1 MQILDDVRYAMR
13 QFAHAPGFTATAVLT
28 LALGIGA
35 TTAIFTLVHAVLL
48 RSLPVA
54 KPSELYRVGDVE
66 NCCVNGGMQ
75 DDWSLFSY
83 DKYKTFRDNTPGFS
97 ELAAFQAGRGL
108 IGARRAGSNQPAQSL
123 LTQYVSGNYF
133 SMFGISAYAGRVF
146 TQADD
151 RQGADPVVVMSYRTW
166 QEKYG
171 KDLSVVGSSFVFNG
185 HPFTVIGVAPPRFYG
200 DRMESSPAFWF
211 PLNTE
216 PLIGGSSNVLQFPQQ
231 DWLDLIGR
239 IAPGA
244 DPKKLEAQL
253 QVELKQW
260 LLSPVSKLE
269 QREQGLVPKQTLHL
283 SPGGAGVQ
291 MMRDEY
297 QSGLHLLMW
306 VTAFVLLIA
315 CANVANLMLVRAASR
330 RQHTAVRTAL
340 GATRSRQIM
349 QVLTESTFL
358 ALVGGIVGV
367 GLAFWCTRLILR
379 LAFQSQH
386 VAISATPSLPVLAF
400 TFGVSLVTGIL
411 FGVAPAWLMAHA
423 DPADALRGAYRSTQH
438 SGGWTQRALVVAQA
452 ALSLVLLCAAGL
464 LTQSLRN
471 MEHQNFGFQTANR
484 YIFHLDPDMAGFKA
498 DQLLPLYR
506 QLHENLAA
514 IPGVS
519 QIAFALYTPMEGN
532 NWGETVY
539 IEGQPLPPP
548 DSNENNASWVRASD
562 GYFESIGTRILQG
575 RGITDQ
581 DTATSNR
588 VAVVNQTFAKHFFKD
603 GDAIGKHFGDLDPK
617 YAASFEIVGITEDTE
632 YWEPTAKIRPMFF
645 LPQAQWRA
653 HVANE
658 DPRFQAFEDRSHFL
672 NSAVLM
678 TRGAVPGLEQ
688 QVRQALSQLSPDL
701 ALIDF
706 KSFAQQVEENFSQS
720 DMLAKLTSLFGVLAL
735 VLASVGLYG
744 VTAYAVERR
753 TSEIG
758 IRMAL
763 GADRLNVLKLV
774 LRSAFLQILAGLVI
788 GIPATIL
795 AGYAMAAQLFG
806 VKPYAPGILLI
817 TTLVLSTAA
826 LIATLLPARKAAT
839 LEPIRALRTE

>member
-54 KPSELYRVGDVE
+54 KPSELYRVGDIE
-66 NCCVNGGMQ
+66 NCCVNGGLQ

-83 DKYKTFRDNTPGFS
+83 DKYKTFRDNTQGFS
-97 ELAAFQAGRGL
+97 ELAAFQAGRSQLGT
-108 IGARRAGSNQPAQSL
+108 RQAGSNQPAQSL
-123 LTQYVSGNYF
+123 QTQYVSGNYF
-133 SMFGISAYAGRVF
+133 TMFGIGAYTGRVF

-151 RQGADPVVVMSYRTW
+151 RPGAEPVAVMGYRTW

-171 KDLSVVGSSFVFNG
+171 KAESVVGATFVFNG
-185 HPFTVIGVAPPRFYG
+185 HPFTVIGVAPPGFYG
-200 DRMESSPAFWF
+200 DRMESTPAFWF
-211 PLNTE
+211 PLYAE
-216 PLIGGSSNVLQFPQQ
+216 PLIDGSSNLLQFPQQ
-231 DWLDLIGR
+231 DWLDLTGR
-239 IAPGA
+239 LAPGA
-244 DPKKLEAQL
+244 DPKKIEAQL

-269 QREQGLVPKQTLHL
+269 APERAIVPKQTLHL
-283 SPGGAGVQ
+283 SPGGSGVQ
-291 MMRDEY
+291 MMRDQY
-297 QSGLHLLMW
+297 RSGLRLLMW

-315 CANVANLMLVRAASR
+315 CANVANLMLVRAVSR

-340 GATRSRQIM
+340 GATRSRQIR

-358 ALVGGIVGV
+358 ALVGGVVGV

-379 LAFQSQH
+379 LAFHDQH

-400 TFGVSLVTGIL
+400 TVGVSLLTGIL
-411 FGVAPAWLMAHA
+411 FGVAPAWLVARA

-438 SGGWTQRALVVAQA
+438 SGGWTQRLLVVTQA

-464 LTQSLRN
+464 LTESLRN
-471 MEHQNFGFQTANR
+471 MQHQNFGFQTAKR
-484 YIFHLDPDMAGFKA
+484 YILHYDPEMAGFKV
-498 DQLLPLYR
+498 DQLPAFYR
-506 QLHENLAA
+506 QLHDNLTA

-519 QIAFALYTPMEGN
+519 QVSFAAYTPMEGN

-548 DSNENNASWVRASD
+548 DSDQNNASWVRVSD
-562 GYFESIGTRILQG
+562 GYFESIGTRVVKG
-575 RGITDQ
+575 RGIVEQ

-617 YAASFEIVGITEDTE
+617 YAASFEIVGVTEDTQ
-632 YWEPTAKIRPMFF
+632 YWGPTDKIRPTYF
-645 LPQAQWRA
+645 LPAAQWRQRI
-653 HVANE
+653 ANE
-658 DPRFQAFEDRSHFL
+658 DPRFQAFEDITHFL
-672 NSAVLM
+672 NSAVIV
-678 TRGAVPGLEQ
+678 TRGTVSGLED
-688 QVRQALSQLSPDL
+688 QVHRALSQLSPDL
-701 ALIDF
+701 APIDF
-706 KSFAQQVEENFSQS
+706 KSFGEQVDENFSQS

-735 VLASVGLYG
+735 ALASVGLYG
-744 VTAYAVERR
+744 VTAYSVERR

-763 GADRLNVLKLV
+763 GADRRNVLKLV
-774 LRSAFLQILAGLVI
+774 LKSAFLQIVAGLVI

-795 AGYAMAAQLFG
+795 AGYAMTTQLFG
-806 VKPYAPGILLI
+806 VKPYAPDILLI
-817 TTLVLSTAA
+817 TTVVLAGAA
-826 LIATLLPARKAAT
+826 LVATLVPARKAAT